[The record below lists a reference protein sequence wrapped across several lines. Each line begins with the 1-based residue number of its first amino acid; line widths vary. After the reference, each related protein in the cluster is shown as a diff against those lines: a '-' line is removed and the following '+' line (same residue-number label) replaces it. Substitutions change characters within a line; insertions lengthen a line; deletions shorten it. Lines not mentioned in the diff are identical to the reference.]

1 MKTPIW
7 ANPEKVGVLVL
18 DGDVPLYLDSG
29 EEYEAAVAAGP
40 RPYAGPLPES
50 PPDPAALVAA
60 LEAERA
66 GMVAS
71 RFQTRAALYV
81 AGLLPM
87 VEAAV
92 AKADPLTKMAWA
104 EAVEFRRAS
113 PTIAKLAGALAL
125 DDATIDE
132 LFRSAMTIEV

>member
-1 MKTPIW
+1 MEIR
-7 ANPEKVGVLVL
+7 NPVYAA
-18 DGDVPLYLDSG
+18 DGGIDCEINHPVYGWIPYSAGNEG
-29 EEYEAAVAAGP
+29 EVFDLAKQIGP
-40 RPYAGPLPES
+40 APYIAPAL
-50 PPDPAALVAA
+50 PDP

-71 RFQTRAALYV
+71 RFQTRAALFV

-104 EAVEFRRAS
+104 EAMEFRRTS
-113 PTIAKLAGALAL
+113 PTIAKLAAALAL
-125 DDATIDE
+125 DDSTIDE